1 MVSNYSVALLL
12 LLLVISFIAIRTI
25 SFGRPGMF
33 DNLSLRPYYEEAQAP
48 PTWGII
54 ALRFR
59 MRDLMKAG
67 LNPKTLDPKPAAPQK
82 EAT

>member
-25 SFGRPGMF
+25 SFGRPGM
-33 DNLSLRPYYEEAQAP
+33 SLRPYYEEAQAP

-82 EAT
+82 KLHNP